1 VKPEALL
8 QVLTNTIYRLKRVG
22 LEAGPLS
29 QWLYSVL
36 AEAGLPV
43 ICVLVGPR
51 PLEDKLRFVF
61 REQVGGA
68 VVFLRELLLPLHQ
81 LAGEAN
87 DNVVLIGLSVD
98 RDGAEC
104 GPFDLHGGVAVCA
117 DVVDGVLRLDTRS
130 GQVSQ
135 CSRRD
140 VGWAC
145 KVVPDERSA
154 LETEIAR
161 LQGENASLK
170 KELLARE
177 LPVPGVP
184 SPSGAKPGE
193 PELKLPSDADVD
205 KVISFLEKVWRRLI
219 EMGRTVQRDVEKKN

>member
-1 VKPEALL
+1 MPQTSDGMRQALGKDVMRL
-8 QVLTNTIYRLKRVG
+8 FALALT
-22 LEAGPLS
+22 LS
-29 QWLYSVL
+29 LANFAVASAQTATPDSENGRYSFN
-36 AEAGLPV
+36 PV
-43 ICVLVGPR
+43 
-51 PLEDKLRFVF
+51 
-61 REQVGGA
+61 A
-68 VVFLRELLLPLHQ
+68 
-81 LAGEAN
+81 
-87 DNVVLIGLSVD
+87 
-98 RDGAEC
+98 
-104 GPFDLHGGVAVCA
+104 
-117 DVVDGVLRLDTRS
+117 DGVLRLDTRT
-130 GQVSQ
+130 GQISQ
-135 CSRRD
+135 CSRSD

-170 KELLARE
+170 KELLARG

-193 PELKLPSDADVD
+193 PELKLPSDAEVD